1 MNSSNF
7 NIVTTYFRSSSL
19 SNHEFCQ
26 MQYFIQ
32 YVLGYKAPANKR
44 AQLGTITHKTMEILA
59 NCKKQLQDDP
69 DKSDFIYVDPELDD
83 ISWDKWSLF
92 KDYFVEDLCRKSFE
106 YYRDKCIH
114 DYEENDFDF
123 CYKMCRVLID
133 DFDGSFDPRYR
144 KIIDPEPFFDI
155 PIEEPWAKFNYEGEE
170 FNLAI
175 KGTIDLVTELDE
187 DTIEVIDYKGL
198 PLETKLLTPDGWITM
213 GEIVVGDTLYDK
225 DGNET
230 IVTGKSKVK
239 YKDCYRILFDDT
251 SEVECDDEHIW
262 LLSNGR
268 EVQIKD
274 LKIKD
279 NIDVTKAVKYDNKSL
294 PIDPYVLGIWLGD
307 GRNRCGEICGN
318 DEFIFEEIQ
327 RRGYKIG
334 EDISGGGRRCP
345 SHTIIGLTTELRKL
359 GLLNNKHIP
368 KIYLRS
374 SFSQRLDLVRG
385 LMDSDGYANPIRKQG
400 HFVNCNKKLSQDLK
414 EVLLSLGQRPY
425 LKELK
430 KNGFGLTVTSYD
442 IFFRP
447 ININPFLLPRKANVI
462 KPEWGPGRSDKRQIR
477 KIIPIG
483 KKYTQCIMVD
493 SPSRTYLCTE
503 NMIPTHNTG
512 QRKDWATGELK
523 NYSKLMKDTQL
534 LLYNYAISKLYP
546 QYKNRILT
554 IIFLRDGGPFS
565 LTFDE
570 EEEQE
575 FLKRLKSKFY
585 DISKTRMPKLCS
597 QNRSNFK
604 CTRLCHYYKTNFP
617 GTNKSI
623 CEHVEDNIKTYGIK
637 IAQKELKV
645 DGFNSSSY
653 QAPGTGN

>member
-1 MNSSNF
+1 MGI
-7 NIVTTYFRSSSL
+7 NIPTIYFRSSSL
-19 SNHEFCQ
+19 GNHEFCQ

-32 YVLGYKAPANKR
+32 YVLGHKAPANQK
-44 AQLGTITHKTMEILA
+44 AQLGTIVHKTMEILA
-59 NCKKQLQDDP
+59 NCKKQLQENP
-69 DKSDFIYVDPELDD
+69 NRKASFKYIDPELGT
-83 ISWDKWSLF
+83 INWKKSE
-92 KDYFVEDLCRKSFE
+92 FVTEQFVNDLCWKSFL
-106 YYRDKCIH
+106 YYSSKCIH
-114 DYEENDFDF
+114 EYTEKDFNF
-123 CYKMCRVLID
+123 CLDLCKVITDQYSGIY
-133 DFDGSFDPRYR
+133 DPRNS
-144 KIIDPEPFFDI
+144 KILDPEPFFDI
-155 PIEEPWAKFNYEGEE
+155 PIEEDWAKFTYEGKSYQ
-170 FNLAI
+170 LAI

-187 DTIEVIDYKGL
+187 ETIEVRDYKGL
-198 PLETKLLTPDGWITM
+198 PLETKLLTPDGWTTM
-213 GEIVVGDTLYDK
+213 GEVVVGDTLYDK

-262 LLSNGR
+262 LLSNGK

-279 NIDVTKAVKYDNKSL
+279 NIDTAKVVKYDNKPL
-294 PIDPYVLGIWLGD
+294 PIDPYVLGVWLGD

-334 EDISGGGRRCP
+334 KDISGGGKRCP
-345 SHTIIGLTTELRKL
+345 SHTIISLTTELRKL

-368 KIYLRS
+368 NIYKKS
-374 SFSQRLDLVRG
+374 SFTQRLDLVRG

-400 HFVNCNKKLSQDLK
+400 HFVNCNKKLSQDFK

-430 KNGFGLTVTSYD
+430 KNGFGLTVSSYD

-462 KPEWGPGRSDKRQIR
+462 KSEWGPGKSNKRQI
-477 KIIPIG
+477 KEIIPIG

-493 SPSRTYLCTE
+493 SPSKTYLCTE

-512 QRKDWATGELK
+512 QRKDWATGEIK
-523 NYSKLMKDTQL
+523 DYHKLMKDTQL

-546 QYKNRILT
+546 QYKHRILT

-565 LTFDE
+565 LSFEKEDE
-570 EEEQE
+570 EE
-575 FLKRLKSKFY
+575 FLRRLRKKFY
-585 DISKTRMPKLCS
+585 EISYTKMPKLCS
-597 QNRSNFK
+597 SGRTSFK
-604 CTRLCHYYKTNFP
+604 CTRLCHYYKTPFP
-617 GTNKSI
+617 GTEENI
-623 CEHVEDNIKTYGIK
+623 CEHVENGIKTYGIK
-637 IAQKELKV
+637 LAQTKLKAS
-645 DGFNSSSY
+645 GFNSSNY
-653 QAPGTGN
+653 DAPGKGN